1 MTEKDAVK
9 CIEFASEEHWF
20 LPIDVK
26 MTNAFEHRLTIL
38 LKDISDGQKTA

>member
-1 MTEKDAVK
+1 MTEKDAIK
-9 CIEFASEEHWF
+9 CTEFASEEHWF

-38 LKDISDGQKTA
+38 LKDISNGQKTA